1 MKTFW
6 ISRHP
11 GEVDGPF
18 DVDTLERMREAG
30 ELPDSTQI
38 CPEGSE
44 TWYPLSQLEAL
55 AGEAPPTTA
64 EAADSVVA
72 QQNETAL
79 DGRTY
84 SLENAFSIGW
94 ATFQKHYA
102 ILLGMIGTL
111 FGAQI
116 LVNLLGFGA
125 DVILRPSTTFDAM
138 NGGAGGVNFQ
148 TMFTAPSNFLDT
160 VIGFLF
166 VTPYVLGSAIT
177 VVRALRG
184 ETVSWSDSWCAFRNG
199 NYGRILLIQ
208 LCWWGIGLLILLAMG
223 ILFGLPALLTAQFAD
238 ADIAIGILVLGG
250 FATWLTYM
258 VCFIRMGYSQ
268 FMVLDPRAE
277 RPSMR
282 DALRNSWRM
291 TSGLSTFGSLFAL
304 GFLSIMIVASSI
316 LMCVVPFIFLGGP
329 YVLAVLATA
338 YALLYQGQARMKQEP
353 TT

>member
-1 MKTFW
+1 MTTFW

-72 QQNETAL
+72 RQNLTAL

-111 FGAQI
+111 VGAQI
-116 LVNLLGFGA
+116 VFSLLGVGA
-125 DVILRPSTTFDAM
+125 DLVLRPSGISATST
-138 NGGAGGVNFQ
+138 GGAGGIDFR

-160 VIGFLF
+160 VISFLF
-166 VTPYVLGSAIT
+166 VTPYLLGSAIT

-223 ILFGLPALLTAQFAD
+223 ILFGLPSLLTGQFAD
-238 ADIAIGILVLGG
+238 PDIAIGILVLGG
-250 FATWLTYM
+250 FATWLLYM
-258 VCFIRMGYSQ
+258 VFFIRMGYSQ
-268 FMVLDPRAE
+268 LMVLDPQAG

-282 DALRNSWRM
+282 AALRDSWQM
-291 TSGLSTFGSLFAL
+291 TSGLSTFGSLVAL
-304 GFLSIMIVASSI
+304 VFLTFMIVMFSA
-316 LMCVVPFIFLGGP
+316 LMCVLPGLFLGAP
-329 YVLAVLATA
+329 YGLAVAATA
-338 YALLYQGQARMKQEP
+338 YALLFQNRARMEQEP
-353 TT
+353 TA